1 MAWGEQLLDASSA
14 WSWWGLCARVM
25 REVRDL
31 SCPPRGLRSPGLN
44 LPVGMS
50 QGPESREL
58 FTGPDLDAV
67 LVRS

>member
-25 REVRDL
+25 REVRGL